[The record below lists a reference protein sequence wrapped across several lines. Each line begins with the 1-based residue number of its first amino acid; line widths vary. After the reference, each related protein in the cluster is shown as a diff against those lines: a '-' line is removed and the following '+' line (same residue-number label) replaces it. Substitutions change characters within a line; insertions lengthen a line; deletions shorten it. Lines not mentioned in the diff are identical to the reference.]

1 MAGKADIVNGI
12 VDVTSVFEPV
22 QDEDDGSSSVEVSVS
37 TTDDK
42 YSSKPGG

>member
-1 MAGKADIVNGI
+1 VNGI
-12 VDVTSVFEPV
+12 VDVTAVFEPV
-22 QDEDDGSSSVEVSVS
+22 QDEEDSGATVQSTPT

>member
-12 VDVTSVFEPV
+12 VDLTAVFQPV
-22 QDEDDGSSSVEVSVS
+22 EDEEEAGSTLQS
-37 TTDDK
+37 TPTVTDDK